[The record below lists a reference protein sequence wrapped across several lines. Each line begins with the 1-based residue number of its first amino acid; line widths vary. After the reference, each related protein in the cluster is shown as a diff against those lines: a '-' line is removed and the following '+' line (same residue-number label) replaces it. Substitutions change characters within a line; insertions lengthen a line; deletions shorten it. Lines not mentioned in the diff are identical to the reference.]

1 MIEERTDGLE
11 NKSIEISWSEEEKNK
26 VKMNQF
32 CEIFKTIPSGSMIG
46 ISEGNEKRKRK
57 KIF

>member
-1 MIEERTDGLE
+1 
-11 NKSIEISWSEEEKNK
+11 
-26 VKMNQF
+26 MNQF